1 MEFFGFTIDIDTGGT
16 FTDRFSA
23 FMKFEADGFSLGNH
37 DSELKTLPLSSN
49 KLLGRCIDRS
59 APLGPANDTEKATLE
74 LLNNRSIGNRFFI
87 TSEWE
92 VPLGTPALNLH
103 RVMQTLAA
111 STTK

>member
-1 MEFFGFTIDIDTGGT
+1 MEFNGFTIDINTGGT

-37 DSELKTLPLSSN
+37 VSELKTLPLSRD
-49 KLLGRCIDRS
+49 KLLGRCIRRS
-59 APLGPANDTEKATLE
+59 ALLGPVDDIEKATLE
-74 LLNNRSIGNRFFI
+74 LLDKSIGSRLFV

-92 VPLGTPALNLH
+92 IPLGTAALNLH

-111 STTK
+111 STAK